1 MRPALRRYLVAVIAG
16 AAASLVIAAARP
28 SSGFEAT
35 LFVTAAILLIL
46 AFAAQLRPVHLSHK
60 TKITVEDAATF
71 AGALLLP
78 IPLAMV
84 VGGGSTSLA
93 QLFRSGASWYSRA
106 FNASVATLDSGAAA
120 ITFVLLGGPGGI
132 VERQIGALIAAGVVK
147 FAVNTLLIDVAVGLQ
162 MRRSPVAAWQLRH
175 GPEMPHLAALYLLGA
190 IGAFAAQRSLAALVL
205 VIAPSLVVIFSLRAA
220 SRLRAGTRHAV
231 RSMASLIEQ
240 RDAYTYGHSQR
251 VAVYAER
258 LARRLRLEPVQIE
271 LVREAALLHD
281 VGKVGTADRVLQKP
295 GALDEAERQEMH
307 RHAEFGYDLLASLP
321 EFWEGAEFV
330 RSHHER
336 VDGTGYPRGLRG
348 SEVPIE
354 VSIIAVADTY
364 DAMTTDRVYRRALPW
379 PVVRSELERERGRQ
393 WHAPVVDAFLAMIE
407 QERADA
413 LATPQATVALID
425 LERTG

>member
-1 MRPALRRYLVAVIAG
+1 MRPALRAYLATVIATGALSLAVAV
-16 AAASLVIAAARP
+16 ARP
-28 SSGFEAT
+28 VAAVE
-35 LFVTAAILLIL
+35 TAAVMTAAVLLSL

-78 IPLAMV
+78 IPLAML
-84 VGGGSTSLA
+84 VGGGSTGMA
-93 QLFRSGASWYSRA
+93 QLFRRGASWYSRA
-106 FNASVATLDSGAAA
+106 FNASVATLDTGAAA
-120 ITFVLLGGPGGI
+120 STYLLLGGPEGD
-132 VERQIGALIAAGVVK
+132 VEQQIGALIAAGIVK
-147 FAVNTLLIDVAVGLQ
+147 LAVNTLLVDVAVGLQ
-162 MRRSPVAAWQLRH
+162 MRRSPLAAWQLRH

-190 IGAFAAQRSLAALVL
+190 IGAFAAQRSQLALV
-205 VIAPSLVVIFSLRAA
+205 VVVAPSLLVILSLRAA
-220 SRLRAGTRHAV
+220 ARLRVGTRRAV
-231 RSMASLIEQ
+231 RAMASLIEQ

-251 VAVYAER
+251 VAEYAER
-258 LARRLRLEPVQIE
+258 LARRLRLEPVQVE
-271 LVREAALLHD
+271 LVRDAALLHD
-281 VGKVGTADRVLQKP
+281 VGKVRTADRVLQKP
-295 GALDEAERQEMH
+295 GALDDAEREEMH
-307 RHAEFGYDLLASLP
+307 RHAEFGYELLASLP

-393 WHAPVVDAFLAMIE
+393 WHAPVVDAFVAMIE
-407 QERADA
+407 QERAAA
-413 LATPQATVALID
+413 LSAEA
-425 LERTG
+425 RTA

>member
-1 MRPALRRYLVAVIAG
+1 M
-16 AAASLVIAAARP
+16 
-28 SSGFEAT
+28 
-35 LFVTAAILLIL
+35 TAAMLLTL

-84 VGGGSTSLA
+84 VGGGSTGLA
-93 QLFRSGASWYSRA
+93 QLLRSGASWYSRA
-106 FNASVATLDSGAAA
+106 FNASVSTLDSGAAA
-120 ITFVLLGGPGGI
+120 LTYLLLGGPGGV
-132 VERQIGALIAAGVVK
+132 VEQQIGALIAAGVVK
-147 FAVNTLLIDVAVGLQ
+147 FGVNTLLVDVAVGLQ
-162 MRRSPVAAWQLRH
+162 MRRSPFAAWQLRH

-190 IGAFAAQRSLAALVL
+190 IGAFAAQRSLASLVL
-205 VIAPSLVVIFSLRAA
+205 VIAPSLIVMLSLRAA
-220 SRLRAGTRHAV
+220 ARLRAGTRRAV
-231 RSMASLIEQ
+231 RAMAALIEQ

-251 VAVYAER
+251 VADHAER
-258 LARRLRLEPVQIE
+258 LARRLRLEPVQID
-271 LVREAALLHD
+271 LVRDAALLHD
-281 VGKVGTADRVLQKP
+281 VGKVRTADRVLQKP
-295 GALDEAERQEMH
+295 GALDDAEREEMH
-307 RHAEFGYDLLASLP
+307 RHAEFGYDLLAGLP

-379 PVVRSELERERGRQ
+379 PVVRSELLRERGRQ
-393 WHAPVVDAFLAMIE
+393 WHALVVDAFLAMIE
-407 QERADA
+407 QERTA
-413 LATPQATVALID
+413 ALIEQ
-425 LERTG
+425 ERTAALIEQDRTA